1 MAKSYYMVRLMKRE
15 LRPFLYEA
23 RTPLPSAMAAR
34 SGNFLERISIIKARN
49 KLEAAM
55 IAEMENPRHFVVRDS
70 IARLN

>member
-1 MAKSYYMVRLMKRE
+1 
-15 LRPFLYEA
+15 
-23 RTPLPSAMAAR
+23 MAAR